1 MDAVISS
8 GLSLQGTLTVPSD
21 KAICHRAVLAAAIAE
36 GETVIHPWPDAEDC
50 QRTLSLVQEL
60 GATVTRS
67 GDTLRVLGRGKNGLC
82 APTRA
87 LQCGESGTTLRLAA
101 GLLAGQPFTTT
112 LCAGTALSRRPM
124 RRIVE
129 PLTQMGVVLEGA
141 TPSQEIT
148 ELYPPLVIHGQRPL
162 RAICYHMPVASAQV
176 KSAILFAGLA
186 ADGVTTVVEQDE
198 TRDHTERMLQAFG
211 VSIQQQGREVSVA
224 PGDLHTP
231 GELVIPGDF
240 SSAAF
245 FLVAAACVPGS
256 QLVLHEV
263 SLNPTRSRLIAI
275 LQRMGAHITSHVTA
289 DAWEPRGTITVR
301 AAVLRAI
308 TLTGEEVPGVIDEL
322 PILMVAAACAR
333 GRSVFQGLGELRVK
347 ETDRIQSMMDGLQR
361 LGVRLRLTAP
371 EMLEIDGGSIQR
383 GIVESAAD
391 HRTAMSLAV
400 AGLVAEGEVT
410 VCGAECVAKSLPSFF
425 SLLQHLTSP
434 STVKTVDNDEGLL
447 LR

>member
-1 MDAVISS
+1 MDAVIHP
-8 GLSLQGTLTVPSD
+8 GAALQGTLTVPSD
-21 KAICHRAVLAAAIAE
+21 KAICHRAMLAAAIAE

-50 QRTLSLVQEL
+50 QRTLALIQEL
-60 GATVTRS
+60 GVSVTRS
-67 GDTLRVLGRGKNGLC
+67 GNTLRVIGAGRRGLR
-82 APTRA
+82 APTQT
-87 LQCGESGTTLRLAA
+87 LSCGESGTTLRLAA

-112 LCAGTALSRRPM
+112 LSAGATLSRRPM

-129 PLTQMGVVLEGA
+129 PLTQMGAVLEGA
-141 TPSQEIT
+141 TSSQNAT

-162 RAICYHMPVASAQV
+162 HAIRYHMLMASAQV

-186 ADGVTTVVEQDE
+186 ADGVTTVIEQHQ

-211 VSIQQQGREVSVA
+211 VSIQQQGHEVSVA
-224 PGDLHTP
+224 PGDLRTP

-263 SLNPTRSRLIAI
+263 SLNPTRSRLIAM

-289 DAWEPRGTITVR
+289 DAWEPRGTIEVR
-301 AAVLRAI
+301 AATLRAI
-308 TLTGEEVPGVIDEL
+308 TLTAEEVPGVIDEL

-371 EMLEIDGGSIQR
+371 ETLEIDGGPIQR
-383 GIVESAAD
+383 GVVESAED

-410 VCGAECVAKSLPSFF
+410 VCSVESVAKSLPSFF
-425 SLLQHLTSP
+425 SLVQHLTSP
-434 STVKTVDNDEGLL
+434 STVKTVDND
-447 LR
+447 